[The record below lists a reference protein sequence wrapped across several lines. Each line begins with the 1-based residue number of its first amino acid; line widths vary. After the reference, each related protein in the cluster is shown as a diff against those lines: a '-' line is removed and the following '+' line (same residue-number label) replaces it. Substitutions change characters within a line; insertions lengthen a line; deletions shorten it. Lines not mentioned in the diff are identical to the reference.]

1 MLVTPMQSFE
11 WDETK
16 AKRNLRKHGIDFEDA
31 ITVFR
36 DEYVVIELERY
47 VDDEARWQ
55 ALGMIDGA
63 IIVVV
68 IHGIRE
74 EGLNELVRIISSR
87 RAEPHER
94 RRYGK
99 NCS

>member
-1 MLVTPMQSFE
+1 MQRFE

-36 DEYVVIELERY
+36 DEHAMIELERY
-47 VDDEARWQ
+47 VDGEARWQ

-63 IIVVV
+63 
-68 IHGIRE
+68 GIRY
-74 EGLNELVRIISSR
+74 NHHARSISEDSQMFSDC
-87 RAEPHER
+87 
-94 RRYGK
+94 GG
-99 NCS
+99 NVMSTCITGV

>member
-1 MLVTPMQSFE
+1 MQRFE
-11 WDETK
+11 WDEAK

-36 DEYVVIELERY
+36 DENALIELERY
-47 VDDEARWQ
+47 VDGEARWQ

-63 IIVVV
+63 IVVV
-68 IHGIRE
+68 VVHGVKE
-74 EGLNELVRIISSR
+74 DGLDELVRIISAR

-94 RRYGK
+94 RRYGQ
-99 NCS
+99 NRS

>member
-1 MLVTPMQSFE
+1 MASMQRFE

-36 DEYVVIELERY
+36 DEHAVIELERY
-47 VDDEARWQ
+47 VDGEARWQ

-63 IIVVV
+63 IVVV
-68 IHGIRE
+68 VVHGIRE
-74 EGLNELVRIISSR
+74 NGLDELVRIISAR

>member
-1 MLVTPMQSFE
+1 MQRFE

-16 AKRNLRKHGIDFEDA
+16 TKRYLRKHGIDFEDA

-36 DEYVVIELERY
+36 DEYVVIELDRY
-47 VDDEARWQ
+47 VDGEARWQ

-68 IHGIRE
+68 VHGIRE
-74 EGLNELVRIISSR
+74 EGLDELVRIISAR

-99 NCS
+99 NRS